1 MYLTEVQLR
10 NWRSYRN
17 VTYSFPIPEK
27 QAASKYEKKV
37 ILIGAQNGVGK
48 TSLLIAMYLGL
59 FGRAAMHLIEGIRL
73 SGTDED
79 KVSTYKYLLE
89 RIIHRPALKSQE
101 PYAFVRLK
109 FENSAGESII
119 IRRKWGFRAGGK
131 VRELNTPDG
140 EEVLIEVN
148 GEPRQ
153 YPTWQEANDR
163 ISELLFPS
171 SVLPCFFF
179 DGEQAQARVEAAGGR
194 ALLGAVKTLYGTG
207 LLDELR
213 HSLKTYYDNEISS
226 LRKDIGNVRSDE
238 LELKRE
244 ELEKIKKASDTIALR
259 LTQKRKDRDELE
271 AEYKKITNEIT
282 QLVGDSQTDI
292 THYSDSIRALQN
304 EIQQLKQKLSVGV
317 SAASLPLALAKNGVL
332 ISETLKS
339 EQIRDEWL
347 NLKAAAE
354 GKAQH
359 IVNLVLSDDK
369 AQDNIIP
376 PLIPVQRESIKKRL
390 ENALEALW
398 SPPPQGCA
406 EEYRFGFLRESDRA
420 AVITKLSRI
429 LKQSIPDLSNTIT
442 NLSRS
447 SMQLREAQRKYDDI
461 RDIEPK
467 LKALKDAMDG
477 IREKSTALTAEVNS
491 LENQEKDIQK
501 QIKDLRAAIGQM
513 ESKQNAADPVLQK
526 LDVVYK
532 VVEVLDEAS
541 EKLVPLCRDALEER
555 CTHHFT
561 QMISDE
567 FKAFKVKFNEDTEPY
582 LYTQD
587 QLVYVSSLSGAQKRA
602 FGLAFTLAVADVS
615 KHDAPIMIDTPVGN
629 MDSEYRARVLTYVA
643 KAARSQVIILSHDE
657 EVSMDYKKKLSPY
670 ILKTFLLTF
679 KRLSEGCGETS
690 IVENSYFG
698 DKQ

>member
-1 MYLTEVQLR
+1 MHLTEVQLR

-17 VTYSFPIPEK
+17 ATYSFPVPEK
-27 QAASKYEKKV
+27 IESCKFEKKV

-73 SGTDED
+73 SGTNED
-79 KVSTYKYLLE
+79 KASTYKYLLE

-101 PYAFVRLK
+101 PYMSVRFK
-109 FENSAGESII
+109 FENSSRDSMI

-163 ISELLFPS
+163 ISEVLFPS

-213 HSLKTYYDNEISS
+213 HSLKTYYDNEVSS
-226 LRKDIGNVRSDE
+226 LRKDIGNVRIDE

-244 ELEKIKKASDTIALR
+244 ELEKIKKISDTIAYR

-271 AEYKKITNEIT
+271 TEYKKVTNEIT

-292 THYSDSIRALQN
+292 THYSDTIRALQN
-304 EIQQLKQKLSVGV
+304 EIQQLKQRLVIGI
-317 SAASLPLALAKNGVL
+317 SAASLPLALGKNGALVF
-332 ISETLKS
+332 ETLKS

-347 NLKAAAE
+347 NLKSAAE

-359 IVNLVLSDDK
+359 IVNLVLSDDDT
-369 AQDNIIP
+369 QNNVTP
-376 PLIPVQRESIKKRL
+376 PLTPAQREYIKNKL

-420 AVITKLSRI
+420 AVIIKLSRI
-429 LKQSIPDLSNTIT
+429 LKQPIPDLSSTT
-442 NLSRS
+442 ANLSRA

-467 LKALKDAMDG
+467 LKALKDTMDG
-477 IREKSTALTAEVNS
+477 IREKTTALTAEVNS
-491 LENQEKDIQK
+491 FENQEKDI
-501 QIKDLRAAIGQM
+501 
-513 ESKQNAADPVLQK
+513 
-526 LDVVYK
+526 
-532 VVEVLDEAS
+532 
-541 EKLVPLCRDALEER
+541 
-555 CTHHFT
+555 
-561 QMISDE
+561 
-567 FKAFKVKFNEDTEPY
+567 
-582 LYTQD
+582 
-587 QLVYVSSLSGAQKRA
+587 
-602 FGLAFTLAVADVS
+602 
-615 KHDAPIMIDTPVGN
+615 
-629 MDSEYRARVLTYVA
+629 LT
-643 KAARSQVIILSHDE
+643 
-657 EVSMDYKKKLSPY
+657 
-670 ILKTFLLTF
+670 
-679 KRLSEGCGETS
+679 
-690 IVENSYFG
+690 
-698 DKQ
+698 